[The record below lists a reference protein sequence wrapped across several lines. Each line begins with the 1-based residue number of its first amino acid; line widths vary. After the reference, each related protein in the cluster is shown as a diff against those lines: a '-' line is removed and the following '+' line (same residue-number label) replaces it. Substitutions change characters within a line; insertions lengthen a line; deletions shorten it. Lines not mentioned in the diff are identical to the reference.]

1 MKTLF
6 DQLSVNTSRMTTKLY
21 STSFSLGI
29 KFLNKEFH
37 NSIYAIYGFVR
48 LADEIVDSFDDY
60 NQTQLLS
67 QFKDDYEMAILEKI
81 SLNPILNSFQRVVH
95 RYNIDKDL
103 VTQFLYS
110 MTMDLSEGVEYNQS
124 KYETYILG
132 SAEVVGLMCLKVFV
146 NGDDVHYKQLKP
158 YAKKLG
164 AAFQKI
170 NFLRD
175 LSSDYYNLGRIY
187 FPNIN
192 IDEFDD
198 VVKQEIQ
205 NDIQKDFE
213 MGYVGIKKLP
223 LGVRGGVFLTYTY
236 YVTLLEKIK
245 SSTAEKILKDR
256 VRVSNSRKFLL
267 MIKCFIINK
276 LNWL

>member
-1 MKTLF
+1 M
-6 DQLSVNTSRMTTKLY
+6 
-21 STSFSLGI
+21 
-29 KFLNKEFH
+29 
-37 NSIYAIYGFVR
+37 
-48 LADEIVDSFDDY
+48 
-60 NQTQLLS
+60 
-67 QFKDDYEMAILEKI
+67 
-81 SLNPILNSFQRVVH
+81 
-95 RYNIDKDL
+95 
-103 VTQFLYS
+103 
-110 MTMDLSEGVEYNQS
+110 
-124 KYETYILG
+124 
-132 SAEVVGLMCLKVFV
+132 
-146 NGDDVHYKQLKP
+146 
-158 YAKKLG
+158 
-164 AAFQKI
+164 
-170 NFLRD
+170 
-175 LSSDYYNLGRIY
+175 SSDYYNLGRIY